1 MNLPDGYHIE
11 YGGEEESQNDTSG
24 DMNWA
29 LIVSL
34 ILIFIVLLL
43 QFRTFLDPLIVMTA
57 FPLALPGA
65 ALGLFVT
72 RNPFGFTAF
81 VGIISL
87 GGLVVRN
94 SIILIDA
101 IYERTKAGTP
111 LVQAAMEAGE
121 RRLRPIFLTTMAAAV
136 GVVPMIL
143 SGSSLW
149 SPLASVI
156 AFGLLVS
163 MFFTLIVIPV
173 LFVTVHGFK
182 TKRAMSIAGTVV
194 ALALLAGMPIMSS
207 AQTRTVT
214 LEEAIRMAQQQNR
227 TVRMARL
234 KVTEAQAKLTQA
246 RADYFPRVTNESHAL
261 HMDDRQS
268 LTIPQGSL
276 GTSTQNQQIPNK
288 DVALELG
295 KQNIFIS
302 TTTAAQPLSQL
313 FKIHAGVDA
322 AHAEIAQARADAER
336 AENEVEF
343 NVKKLYYNLLAL
355 EQRRNA
361 ATLRIHAGEEKLAEA
376 RDAVAAGA
384 ALDVQVQEGT
394 AEIAEAQNSLGAL
407 EDTEEDLKADLAD
420 LVGLPIESNFALL
433 PPAEAPVSV
442 VFDRADLT
450 HRATTNNPEIASA
463 QSMIAKASAGV
474 RAARLEFVPDISLFA
489 EHVYQSGVPLL
500 PDNSATIGVR
510 LEWTLSE
517 FGKRT
522 GQIKERKS
530 QLEQAQENLQQTQDR
545 VQIEI
550 DKTLRK
556 LRRSETALK
565 AAQAAV
571 SARTEAQR
579 LSSDQVEA
587 KTANAS
593 TLSETKAKLA
603 ESEAQ
608 LFEVRMEQAAEEAE
622 LEKLLGK

>member
-1 MNLPDGYHIE
+1 
-11 YGGEEESQNDTSG
+11 
-24 DMNWA
+24 
-29 LIVSL
+29 
-34 ILIFIVLLL
+34 
-43 QFRTFLDPLIVMTA
+43 
-57 FPLALPGA
+57 
-65 ALGLFVT
+65 
-72 RNPFGFTAF
+72 
-81 VGIISL
+81 
-87 GGLVVRN
+87 
-94 SIILIDA
+94 
-101 IYERTKAGTP
+101 
-111 LVQAAMEAGE
+111 
-121 RRLRPIFLTTMAAAV
+121 
-136 GVVPMIL
+136 
-143 SGSSLW
+143 
-149 SPLASVI
+149 
-156 AFGLLVS
+156 
-163 MFFTLIVIPV
+163 
-173 LFVTVHGFK
+173 
-182 TKRAMSIAGTVV
+182 
-194 ALALLAGMPIMSS
+194 
-207 AQTRTVT
+207 
-214 LEEAIRMAQQQNR
+214 
-227 TVRMARL
+227 
-234 KVTEAQAKLTQA
+234 
-246 RADYFPRVTNESHAL
+246 
-261 HMDDRQS
+261 MDDRQS

-302 TTTAAQPLSQL
+302 TTTVAQPLSQL
-313 FKIHAGVDA
+313 FKIHAGVGA
-322 AHAEIAQARADAER
+322 AHAEIVQARADAER

-343 NVKKLYYNLLAL
+343 NVKKLYYNLLVL

-394 AEIAEAQNSLGAL
+394 AEIAEAQNGLGSL

-420 LVGLPIESNFALL
+420 LVGLPTESDFALL
-433 PPAEAPVSV
+433 PPAEAPVFV
-442 VFDRADLT
+442 VSDRADLR
-450 HRATTNNPEIASA
+450 HRAMTSNPEIASA
-463 QSMIAKASAGV
+463 QSTIAKASAGV
-474 RAARLEFVPDISLFA
+474 RAARLEFVPEISLFA

-530 QLEQAQENLQQTQDR
+530 QLEQAQENLRQTQDH

>member
-1 MNLPDGYHIE
+1 
-11 YGGEEESQNDTSG
+11 
-24 DMNWA
+24 
-29 LIVSL
+29 
-34 ILIFIVLLL
+34 
-43 QFRTFLDPLIVMTA
+43 
-57 FPLALPGA
+57 
-65 ALGLFVT
+65 
-72 RNPFGFTAF
+72 
-81 VGIISL
+81 
-87 GGLVVRN
+87 
-94 SIILIDA
+94 
-101 IYERTKAGTP
+101 
-111 LVQAAMEAGE
+111 
-121 RRLRPIFLTTMAAAV
+121 
-136 GVVPMIL
+136 
-143 SGSSLW
+143 
-149 SPLASVI
+149 
-156 AFGLLVS
+156 
-163 MFFTLIVIPV
+163 
-173 LFVTVHGFK
+173 
-182 TKRAMSIAGTVV
+182 
-194 ALALLAGMPIMSS
+194 MSS
-207 AQTRTVT
+207 AQTRSVT

-227 TVRMARL
+227 TVRMARM
-234 KVTEAQAKLTQA
+234 KVVEARARLTQA

-261 HMDDRQS
+261 HMNERQS
-268 LTIPQGSL
+268 LTIPQGAL

-288 DVALELG
+288 DVAIELG
-295 KQNIFIS
+295 KQNLFIS

-322 AHAEIAQARADAER
+322 AHAEVAQARADAER

-384 ALDVQVQEGT
+384 ALDVQVQEST

-407 EDTEEDLKADLAD
+407 EDTEENLKADLDD
-420 LVGLPIESNFALL
+420 LIGLPIESDFALQPPSEEAL
-433 PPAEAPVSV
+433 PVASDKV
-442 VFDRADLT
+442 DLT
-450 HRATTNNPEIASA
+450 HRAMTSNPEIASA
-463 QSMIAKASAGV
+463 QSMITKASAGV

-522 GQIKERKS
+522 GQIKERKA
-530 QLEQAQENLQQTQDR
+530 QLEQAQENLQQTQDH

-579 LSSDQVEA
+579 LSSDQVQA

-593 TLSETKAKLA
+593 ALSEAEAKLA
-603 ESEAQ
+603 EAEAQ
-608 LFEVRMEQAAEEAE
+608 LFEVRMGQATAQAE